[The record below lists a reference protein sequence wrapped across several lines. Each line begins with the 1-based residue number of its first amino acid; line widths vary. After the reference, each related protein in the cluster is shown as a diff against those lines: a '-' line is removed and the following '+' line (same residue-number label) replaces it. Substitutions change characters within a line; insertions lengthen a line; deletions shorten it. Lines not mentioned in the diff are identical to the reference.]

1 MIDSTALLIWF
12 DDSTYLILESEERTV
27 FAVPFVQSFRQETV
41 APVLA
46 LSTSSN
52 RISVPVVTL
61 RAENIH
67 TMLLLLLSFNNTSNR
82 Y

>member
-1 MIDSTALLIWF
+1 VIDSTALLICF
-12 DDSTYLILESEERTV
+12 DSDAYLILEGEERTV

-52 RISVPVVTL
+52 SIYRTCRHLACREHRQQVVTSL
-61 RAENIH
+61 I
-67 TMLLLLLSFNNTSNR
+67 FQQ